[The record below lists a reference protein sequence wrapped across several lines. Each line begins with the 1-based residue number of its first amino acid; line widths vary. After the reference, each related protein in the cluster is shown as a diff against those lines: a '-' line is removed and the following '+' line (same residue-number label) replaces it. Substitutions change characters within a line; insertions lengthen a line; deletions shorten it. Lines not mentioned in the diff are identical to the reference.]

1 MKRKLDIELKQSGK
15 ITKIISEIQRNRRN
29 DQEINGPGRREKEGS
44 YEGIKEEK
52 KREMRNL

>member
-1 MKRKLDIELKQSGK
+1 MKYRGTGEND
-15 ITKIISEIQRNRRN
+15 

-52 KREMRNL
+52 KEK